1 MIAITYD
8 KETNSVFQHFGRTEY
23 FYIFDLMTNEEKVIN
38 NGGFSHHDLAPYLKS
53 IGVDTIICGG
63 IGSHGVESIQASGLK
78 LIPGA
83 VGCVNDVIK
92 AYKNG
97 TLIGNPNAMHS
108 CSGSHHEHKK
118 LTKMD
123 I

>member
-23 FYIFDLMTNEEKVIN
+23 FYLFDEETGEEKIID
-38 NGGFSHHDLAPYLKS
+38 NGGYSHHDLASYLKS
-53 IGVDTIICGG
+53 LGVTTLICGG
-63 IGSHGVESIQASGLK
+63 IGSHGVNALESFGLK

-83 VGCVNDVIK
+83 TGDVKDVIK

-97 TLIGNPNAMHS
+97 TLVGNPNAMHS
-108 CSGSHHEHKK
+108 CSHSGEHHNHQ
-118 LTKMD
+118 
-123 I
+123 